1 MSSPATVGAVYVM
14 SNQDTGNSVTVFNRA
29 ADGGLTRGGTF
40 PTGGL
45 GAGNSINAQ
54 NDPLNSQGALTR
66 SADGRFLFAVDAG
79 SNEVSVLAING
90 EKLEP
95 VHRVS
100 SRGIRPNSVTIHD
113 NLLYVVNHDDATVA
127 GFTVGN
133 AGTLTALAGDPTPLG
148 DPKATPAQVGFT
160 PDGTQLVVTERRT
173 GVIDVFA
180 VDRDGH
186 VGSPRKNT
194 SSGPQP
200 FGFTFAGQDLLIVS
214 ELGDAAASSYR
225 IAPDGTL
232 TVVSGSASTSEL
244 GACWVVTNSVTD
256 PRFAYVS
263 NSVSGT
269 ISGYNI
275 NTDGTLSLLTADG
288 HTAITPDAHAA
299 LDSAVSSDGQF
310 LYISTAG
317 FNELSDRA
325 VLCNKM
331 TISAFKIGADG
342 SLDSLP
348 GFGTADN
355 DPRVANDPSLA
366 VGLAPGSQGIVAV

>member
-29 ADGGLTRGGTF
+29 ADGRLTRVGTF

-45 GAGNSINAQ
+45 GAGNSIVPNLAD
-54 NDPLNSQGALTR
+54 DPLNSQGSLAR

-79 SNEVSVLAING
+79 SNEVSVLAIKG
-90 EKLEP
+90 ETLEP
-95 VHRVS
+95 VHRVPS
-100 SRGIRPNSVTIHD
+100 GGVLPNSVTVHD
-113 NLLYVVNHDDATVA
+113 NLVYVVHRGDATVA
-127 GFTVGN
+127 GFTVDNDGK
-133 AGTLTALAGDPTPLG
+133 LTSLGSPTPLG
-148 DPKATPAQVGFT
+148 DPNATSAQIRFT
-160 PDGTQLVVTERRT
+160 PDGSQLVVTERRT
-173 GVIDVFA
+173 GVIDVFP
-180 VDRDGH
+180 VDSNGH
-186 VGSPRKNT
+186 IGPPRKNT

-225 IAPDGTL
+225 IAPDGEL
-232 TVVSGSASTSEL
+232 TVVSASVATSEQ
-244 GACWVVTNSVTD
+244 GACWVVTNSVTT

-263 NSVSGT
+263 NAVSGT
-269 ISGYNI
+269 VSGYTI
-275 NTDGTLSLLTADG
+275 NTDGTLSLLTPDG

-310 LYISTAG
+310 LYILTAG

-342 SLDSLP
+342 SLDSVP

-355 DPRVANDPSLA
+355 DPNP